1 MTRISDLL
9 DRDLSRPVEEI
20 VKVNNDDPDTVFTEM
35 TEYVA
40 PDRIRAE
47 YERLFSAMAAA
58 ARSKNGG
65 AGVWI
70 SGFFGSGKSHFA
82 KNLGY
87 VLANR
92 DVRGVPATA
101 LFLKQVESSRIA
113 ERVEFLNRA
122 VPHEAFTCDVQ
133 AELPIENKKVKAK
146 AQHLAE
152 VMYRTLLRDLDYA
165 EDDDISELEI
175 ELETEGKLVAFQDL
189 CRAEYQ
195 DEWRIIRKGSQR
207 LARASALL
215 HQIDPRTYA
224 SADTW
229 LNMVTARPASRL
241 SVAGLVGRLFDRCE
255 ARRHGKTFA
264 FIVDEIGEYVSLG
277 PESLEHLR
285 AVMEQFDK
293 ENQARLK
300 AGKIPGP
307 ASIIITAHEKL
318 QIYYTRLAASGIIL
332 PKLQHRFQQ
341 QIELTPADIAEAA
354 ARRVL
359 RKRANREQILRK
371 LFRDC
376 GASLIRNVTLERSSR
391 CREFDEDQFVR
402 FYPFLPHFVDLSI
415 DIVSGIRLHP
425 DAPRYL
431 GGGNRTVVKQVFE
444 MLVSERTR
452 LADQP
457 VGVLVSIDKIYE
469 LVEGNLPTAKR
480 NDILEIR
487 RRFDH
492 DKDYP
497 FMAARVAKAICL
509 MEFAETD
516 LPRTTENI
524 SALLIQRVTEVPPV
538 LAVAAILHH
547 MRDAEFVRETLDGWT
562 LYDFYQ
568 VRRSTAALDA
578 LNNAVGTVNPRP
590 PGWHNSLIQ
599 LVKTLLSR
607 MLTWYTRTLFEFN
620 ASVSQSQRQV
630 VWALSHLSTNMAD
643 GLSMDIDA
651 LDRLSMDLVA
661 LQGRL
666 AESEKRNAFLEQSIE
681 DQLKIL
687 REQVRAMGGL
697 QNGAGP
703 EVFAVRNDTNRD
715 NSANNRTAYIIGL
728 FGTGRRYIN
737 ELIIDNIGERA
748 KYFRDTIRLHPGPTP
763 MIYSGHATIRH
774 ACRGQELPDVMSRI
788 LDAVR
793 SGYANLTFVYRHPL
807 DSLLTNWIWWRTFIR
822 DNRSISGISQV
833 YRNTDDL
840 CADLDREFHD
850 FKAFADGDPHFFSG
864 APGQRFLSF
873 PEFVEETELHLQSAT
888 LALRLEDFTVDPL
901 KEFSRIAEVMAVDLD
916 ASGLCVAPPRTR
928 PYGYLTV
935 REKVPS
941 FGSFID
947 NLNAET
953 RKRIDKIGYNGAV

>member
-1 MTRISDLL
+1 MTRVADLL
-9 DRDLSRPVEEI
+9 DRDFSKPVEEI
-20 VKVNNDDPDTVFTEM
+20 VKVDNHDPDTVFTEL

-40 PDRIRAE
+40 TDHIKAE
-47 YERLFSAMAAA
+47 YECLLSAMASA
-58 ARSKNGG
+58 ARSKNG
-65 AGVWI
+65 APGVWI

-87 VLANR
+87 ILANR
-92 DVRGVPATA
+92 DVRGVPASA
-101 LFLKQVESSRIA
+101 LFLKQVQSSRIA
-113 ERVEFLNRA
+113 DSLEFLNRA
-122 VPHEAFTCDVQ
+122 VPHETFMCDIQ

-165 EDDDISELEI
+165 EDDDVSELEM
-175 ELETEGKLVAFQDL
+175 ELETEGKLAAFQDL

-195 DEWRIIRKGSQR
+195 DDWRIIRKGSQR

-215 HQIDPRTYA
+215 HRFAPRTYT
-224 SADTW
+224 STDTW
-229 LNMVTARPASRL
+229 LNMVTARPAGKL
-241 SVAGLVGRLFDRCE
+241 SAADLVGRLFDRCE
-255 ARRHGKTFA
+255 ARRQGKTFA
-264 FIVDEIGEYVSLG
+264 FVMDEIGEYVALG
-277 PESLEHLR
+277 PDSLEHLR
-285 AVMEQFDK
+285 AVVEQFAK
-293 ENQARLK
+293 ENHTRLK

-307 ASIIITAHEKL
+307 ASIVITAHEKL
-318 QIYYTRLAASGIIL
+318 QTYYTRLAASGIVL
-332 PKLQHRFQQ
+332 PKPQHRFQ
-341 QIELTPADIAEAA
+341 QIELTPSDIAEAA

-359 RKRANREQILRK
+359 RKRASREPVLRK

-376 GASLIRNVTLERSSR
+376 GASLKQNVRLERSSR
-391 CREFDEDQFVR
+391 CAAFDEDQFVR
-402 FYPFLPHFVDLSI
+402 FYPFLPHFVELSV
-415 DIVSGIRLHP
+415 DIVAGIRLHP

-431 GGGNRTVVKQVFE
+431 GGGNRTVVKQAFE
-444 MLVSERTR
+444 MLVSDRTR

-457 VGVLVSIDKIYE
+457 AGVLVSIDKIYE

-562 LYDFYQ
+562 LYDFYR

-599 LVKTLLSR
+599 LVKTLLAR

-666 AESEKRNAFLEQSIE
+666 AESEKRNAFLEQSIK
-681 DQLKIL
+681 DQLKFL
-687 REQVRAMGGL
+687 REQVRALGGL

-703 EVFAVRNDTNRD
+703 EVFTVRMDANWD
-715 NSANNRTAYIIGL
+715 NFPNNRTAYIIGL

-788 LDAVR
+788 LHAVR

-807 DSLLTNWIWWRTFIR
+807 DSLLTNWVWWRTFIR

-833 YRNTDDL
+833 YQNTDDL

-864 APGQRFLSF
+864 APGPRFLSF
-873 PEFVEETELHLQSAT
+873 PEFVEETELHLESAT

-916 ASGLCVAPPRTR
+916 TSGLSVDPPRTR

-941 FGSFID
+941 FRSFID

-953 RKRIDKIGYNGAV
+953 RKRIEKIGYDPTV